1 MAGLSQNLKA
11 VITFGGSIDS
21 SWSRS
26 ANSLQKSLKDVGKQ
40 SEKLT
45 KDQAKLATEIKRAKL
60 AGQSLGDLKRRY
72 SDVSR
77 EIRKTEAE
85 QQKLNQQM
93 QKAQRLA
100 AFKGAGKGLFRRG
113 LGMAG
118 QLGGMVAP
126 GLAIG
131 GGGVVASALGTLIA
145 PAATNAETA
154 RRAGVAK
161 SYGVDIPTFDA
172 WDTLAKQYDMNGE
185 NIGDLFEEYLHKA
198 GEYKQ
203 NGKQGSLQDAFETLG
218 FKAGD
223 FAGLSDMAQ
232 FEKIVERALSMQDES
247 KASFALDSLFGGEA
261 SKLLM
266 LLKQSGKSYRDLM
279 DEQRR
284 YNLVTKEGAE
294 GAMEGNRAITSLRT
308 VFSSAVAE
316 ISGQLGNELAPDI
329 RRLTDDMAEWFKGGG
344 IKRIVSFLRN
354 DLYPGVL
361 TFGQGIVFVG
371 KVAYA
376 LAKKLSWLLPD
387 ERSDQ
392 RDVLKS
398 LAMTGSVDIA
408 RMTAQR
414 NGQGEWFEQQLKEK
428 PDLPDDVKKSYRDT
442 RGFFRDDDD
451 TFNSTLDK
459 YVTPE
464 SSGAPFS
471 WDSALNQN
479 QETSVQQGH
488 ETSDR
493 TAGAWNNYRLPSF
506 PTFENSIVW
515 PASEKPK
522 GSADNISPDKPVVNV
537 DVYPSLNWTAAEG
550 RSEERSEYPSQRIPE
565 VKGNSKYPTQR
576 IPDVNVDVDSLP
588 GTDKAQGSFTDN
600 ERYRDKSADV
610 LLLTPEINSRQS
622 TEPVSDRPAEL
633 SGEGESSYW
642 ETLLQKLDSADKAPP
657 PRQLTDNRRFEFHYE
672 IHGAPGQDERVIGD
686 EVVAVTKT
694 SPVFNGDSSM
704 LDGGQIW

>member
-11 VITFGGSIDS
+11 VITFGGNIDS

-26 ANSLQKSLKDVGKQ
+26 ANGLQKSLKDVGKQ

-45 KDQAKLATEIKRAKL
+45 KDQAKLAAEIKRAKL

-77 EIRKTEAE
+77 EIRKTESE

-113 LGMAG
+113 LGIAG

-232 FEKIVERALSMQDES
+232 FEKIVERALSLQDES

-266 LLKQSGKSYRDLM
+266 LMKQSGKSYRDLM
-279 DEQRR
+279 DEQRK

-294 GAMEGNRAITSLRT
+294 GAMEGNRAVMSLRT
-308 VFSSAVAE
+308 VFSSALAE

-414 NGQGEWFEQQLKEK
+414 NGQGEWFDQQLKEK
-428 PDLPDDVKKSYRDT
+428 PDLPDDVKKSWRDT
-442 RGFFRDDDD
+442 RGFFRNDDD

-459 YVTPE
+459 YMTPE
-464 SSGAPFS
+464 GNGALFGPDGFMKPERQQPDAPGSGPAAWDNYPGPLLAPS
-471 WDSALNQN
+471 PPA
-479 QETSVQQGH
+479 TSPP
-488 ETSDR
+488 DDLI
-493 TAGAWNNYRLPSF
+493 AGN
-506 PTFENSIVW
+506 
-515 PASEKPK
+515 
-522 GSADNISPDKPVVNV
+522 
-537 DVYPSLNWTAAEG
+537 
-550 RSEERSEYPSQRIPE
+550 
-565 VKGNSKYPTQR
+565 
-576 IPDVNVDVDSLP
+576 
-588 GTDKAQGSFTDN
+588 
-600 ERYRDKSADV
+600 ADV
-610 LLLTPEINSRQS
+610 SRVNTRADDDS
-622 TEPVSDRPAEL
+622 RWD
-633 SGEGESSYW
+633 
-642 ETLLQKLDSADKAPP
+642 TLLQKLDSAEAAPA

-672 IHGAPGQDERVIGD
+672 IHGAPGQDERAIGD
-686 EVVAVTKT
+686 EVVDVTKT
-694 SPVFNGDSSM
+694 NPIFKGDSSM

>member
-11 VITFGGSIDS
+11 VITFGGNIDS

-26 ANSLQKSLKDVGKQ
+26 ANGLQKSLKDVGKQ

-45 KDQAKLATEIKRAKL
+45 KDQAKLAAEIKRAKL

-77 EIRKTEAE
+77 EIRKTETE

-93 QKAQRLA
+93 QKTQRLA

-131 GGGVVASALGTLIA
+131 GGGVVASALGSLIA
-145 PAATNAETA
+145 PAATNEETA

-185 NIGDLFEEYLHKA
+185 NIGDLFEEYLHKS

-232 FEKIVERALSMQDES
+232 FEKIVERALSLQDES

-294 GAMEGNRAITSLRT
+294 GAMAGNRAVTNLRT
-308 VFSSAVAE
+308 VFSSALAE

-329 RRLTDDMAEWFKGGG
+329 RRLTDDLAEWFKGGG

-361 TFGQGIVFVG
+361 NFGQGIVFVG
-371 KVAYA
+371 KVAFA

-398 LAMTGSVDIA
+398 LAMTGSVDVA

-428 PDLPDDVKKSYRDT
+428 PDLPADVKKSYRDT
-442 RGFFRDDDD
+442 RGFFSDDEE
-451 TFNSTLDK
+451 TFNTTLDK
-459 YVTPE
+459 YLTPENSGGLFGPDRVMKPVQQPVTPGTGPTVWDNYPRTLLAPLPPE
-464 SSGAPFS
+464 TSPQVLPGITEQDTRQQTAVPRTVPFS
-471 WDSALNQN
+471 GNADDGRGN
-479 QETSVQQGH
+479 
-488 ETSDR
+488 
-493 TAGAWNNYRLPSF
+493 AG
-506 PTFENSIVW
+506 T
-515 PASEKPK
+515 
-522 GSADNISPDKPVVNV
+522 D
-537 DVYPSLNWTAAEG
+537 AEG
-550 RSEERSEYPSQRIPE
+550 RW
-565 VKGNSKYPTQR
+565 
-576 IPDVNVDVDSLP
+576 DM
-588 GTDKAQGSFTDN
+588 
-600 ERYRDKSADV
+600 
-610 LLLTPEINSRQS
+610 
-622 TEPVSDRPAEL
+622 
-633 SGEGESSYW
+633 
-642 ETLLQKLDSADKAPP
+642 LLQKLDAADAAPV
-657 PRQLTDNRRFEFHYE
+657 PRQLTDNRRFEYRFE
-672 IHGAPGQDERVIGD
+672 IHGAPGQDERGIAD
-686 EVVAVTKT
+686 EVEAVTKS
-694 SPVFNGDSSM
+694 SPAFTGDSSM

>member
-11 VITFGGSIDS
+11 VITFGGNIDS

-26 ANSLQKSLKDVGKQ
+26 ANGLQKSLKDVGKQ

-45 KDQAKLATEIKRAKL
+45 KDQAKLAAEIKRAKL

-77 EIRKTEAE
+77 EIRKTETE

-93 QKAQRLA
+93 QKTQRLA

-145 PAATNAETA
+145 PAATNEETA

-185 NIGDLFEEYLHKA
+185 NIGDLFEEYLHKS

-232 FEKIVERALSMQDES
+232 FEKIVERALSLQDES

-279 DEQRR
+279 DEQRK

-294 GAMEGNRAITSLRT
+294 GAMAGNRAVTNLRT
-308 VFSSAVAE
+308 VFSSALAE

-361 TFGQGIVFVG
+361 NFGQGIVFVG
-371 KVAYA
+371 KVAFA

-442 RGFFRDDDD
+442 RGFFRDDEE
-451 TFNSTLDK
+451 TFNTTLDK
-459 YVTPE
+459 YLTPENSGGLFGPDGVMKAVQQPVTP
-464 SSGAPFS
+464 GTGPTVWDNYPRTLLAP
-471 WDSALNQN
+471 LPP
-479 QETSVQQGH
+479 ETSPQVLPGITEQDTRQQ
-488 ETSDR
+488 TAVPR
-493 TAGAWNNYRLPSF
+493 TVPLSGNADDGRGNAG
-506 PTFENSIVW
+506 T
-515 PASEKPK
+515 
-522 GSADNISPDKPVVNV
+522 D
-537 DVYPSLNWTAAEG
+537 AEG
-550 RSEERSEYPSQRIPE
+550 RW
-565 VKGNSKYPTQR
+565 
-576 IPDVNVDVDSLP
+576 DM
-588 GTDKAQGSFTDN
+588 
-600 ERYRDKSADV
+600 
-610 LLLTPEINSRQS
+610 
-622 TEPVSDRPAEL
+622 
-633 SGEGESSYW
+633 
-642 ETLLQKLDSADKAPP
+642 LLQKLDAADAAPV
-657 PRQLTDNRRFEFHYE
+657 PRQLTDNRRFEYRFE
-672 IHGAPGQDERVIGD
+672 IHGAPGQDERGIAD
-686 EVVAVTKT
+686 EVEAVTKS
-694 SPVFNGDSSM
+694 SPAFTGDSSM

>member
-1 MAGLSQNLKA
+1 
-11 VITFGGSIDS
+11 
-21 SWSRS
+21 
-26 ANSLQKSLKDVGKQ
+26 
-40 SEKLT
+40 
-45 KDQAKLATEIKRAKL
+45 
-60 AGQSLGDLKRRY
+60 
-72 SDVSR
+72 
-77 EIRKTEAE
+77 
-85 QQKLNQQM
+85 
-93 QKAQRLA
+93 
-100 AFKGAGKGLFRRG
+100 
-113 LGMAG
+113 
-118 QLGGMVAP
+118 
-126 GLAIG
+126 
-131 GGGVVASALGTLIA
+131 
-145 PAATNAETA
+145 
-154 RRAGVAK
+154 
-161 SYGVDIPTFDA
+161 
-172 WDTLAKQYDMNGE
+172 
-185 NIGDLFEEYLHKA
+185 
-198 GEYKQ
+198 
-203 NGKQGSLQDAFETLG
+203 
-218 FKAGD
+218 
-223 FAGLSDMAQ
+223 MAQ

-459 YVTPE
+459 YVAPE
-464 SSGAPFS
+464 SNGTPFS

-479 QETSVQQGH
+479 QETSVQPGH
-488 ETSDR
+488 ETSDS

-506 PTFENSIVW
+506 PSFEKGSVW
-515 PASEKPK
+515 PAAEKPK
-522 GSADNISPDKPVVNV
+522 GSADNLSPDKPVVNV
-537 DVYPSLNWTAAEG
+537 DVYPSLNWTAAE
-550 RSEERSEYPSQRIPE
+550 ERSE
-565 VKGNSKYPTQR
+565 GNSKYPAQR
-576 IPDVNVDVDSLP
+576 IPDVNVDVDSLQ
-588 GTDKAQGSFTDN
+588 GTDNAQGSFRGN

-610 LLLTPEINSRQS
+610 LHLPPEINSRQS
-622 TEPVSDRPAEL
+622 PDPVPGRPAEL
-633 SGEGESSYW
+633 SGEVESSYW
-642 ETLLQKLDSADKAPP
+642 ETLLQKLDFADKAPP

-672 IHGAPGQDERVIGD
+672 IHGAPGQDERAIGD

>member
-1 MAGLSQNLKA
+1 MAGLSQNIKA
-11 VITFGGSIDS
+11 VITFGGNIDS

-26 ANSLQKSLKDVGKQ
+26 ANGLQKSLKDVGKQ

-45 KDQAKLATEIKRAKL
+45 KDQAKLAAEIKRAKL
-60 AGQSLGDLKRRY
+60 AGQSLGELKRRY

-113 LGMAG
+113 LGIAG

-131 GGGVVASALGTLIA
+131 GSGVVASALGTLIA

-218 FKAGD
+218 FKTGD

-232 FEKIVERALSMQDES
+232 FEKIVERALSLQDES

-294 GAMEGNRAITSLRT
+294 GAMEGNRAITNLQT

-316 ISGQLGNELAPDI
+316 ISGQLGNELAPDV
-329 RRLTDDMAEWFKGGG
+329 RRLTDDLAEWFKGGG

-387 ERSDQ
+387 DRSDQ

-428 PDLPDDVKKSYRDT
+428 PDLPDDVKQSYRDT
-442 RGFFRDDDD
+442 RGFFRDDEE
-451 TFNSTLDK
+451 TFNTTLDK
-459 YVTPE
+459 YLTPENSGGLFGPDGLMKPAQQPVTP
-464 SSGAPFS
+464 GTVPTVWDNYPRTRLAP
-471 WDSALNQN
+471 LPP
-479 QETSVQQGH
+479 ETSLLVVLGITEQDTPLQNVVPSTVPLSGIA
-488 ETSDR
+488 DDGR
-493 TAGAWNNYRLPSF
+493 GNAG
-506 PTFENSIVW
+506 T
-515 PASEKPK
+515 
-522 GSADNISPDKPVVNV
+522 D
-537 DVYPSLNWTAAEG
+537 AEG
-550 RSEERSEYPSQRIPE
+550 RW
-565 VKGNSKYPTQR
+565 
-576 IPDVNVDVDSLP
+576 DM
-588 GTDKAQGSFTDN
+588 
-600 ERYRDKSADV
+600 
-610 LLLTPEINSRQS
+610 
-622 TEPVSDRPAEL
+622 
-633 SGEGESSYW
+633 
-642 ETLLQKLDSADKAPP
+642 LLQKLDAAEAAPA
-657 PRQLTDNRRFEFHYE
+657 PRQLTDNRRFEYRFE
-672 IHGAPGQDERVIGD
+672 IHGAPGQDERGIAD
-686 EVVAVTKT
+686 EVEAVTKS
-694 SPVFNGDSSM
+694 SPAFTGNSSM

>member
-11 VITFGGSIDS
+11 VITFGGNIDS

-26 ANSLQKSLKDVGKQ
+26 ANGLQKNLKDVGKQ

-45 KDQAKLATEIKRAKL
+45 KDQAKLAAEIKRAKL
-60 AGQSLGDLKRRY
+60 AGQSLGELKRRY

-113 LGMAG
+113 LGIAG

-232 FEKIVERALSMQDES
+232 FEKIVERALSLQDES

-294 GAMEGNRAITSLRT
+294 GAMEGNRAITNLQT

-316 ISGQLGNELAPDI
+316 ISGQLGNELAPDV
-329 RRLTDDMAEWFKGGG
+329 RRLTDDLAEWFKGGG

-428 PDLPDDVKKSYRDT
+428 PDLPDDVKQSYRDT
-442 RGFFRDDDD
+442 RGFFRDDEE
-451 TFNSTLDK
+451 TFNTTLDK
-459 YVTPE
+459 YLTPENSGGLFGPDGLMKPVQQPVTP
-464 SSGAPFS
+464 GTGPTVWDNYPRTLLAP
-471 WDSALNQN
+471 LPP
-479 QETSVQQGH
+479 ETSPQVVPGITEQDSRRQ
-488 ETSDR
+488 TAVPR
-493 TAGAWNNYRLPSF
+493 TVPLSANADGGRGNAG
-506 PTFENSIVW
+506 T
-515 PASEKPK
+515 
-522 GSADNISPDKPVVNV
+522 D
-537 DVYPSLNWTAAEG
+537 AEG
-550 RSEERSEYPSQRIPE
+550 RW
-565 VKGNSKYPTQR
+565 
-576 IPDVNVDVDSLP
+576 DM
-588 GTDKAQGSFTDN
+588 
-600 ERYRDKSADV
+600 
-610 LLLTPEINSRQS
+610 
-622 TEPVSDRPAEL
+622 
-633 SGEGESSYW
+633 
-642 ETLLQKLDSADKAPP
+642 LLQKLDAADAAPA
-657 PRQLTDNRRFEFHYE
+657 PRQLTDNRRFEYRFE
-672 IHGAPGQDERVIGD
+672 IHGAPGQDERGIAD
-686 EVVAVTKT
+686 EVEAVTKS
-694 SPVFNGDSSM
+694 SPAFTGNSSM

>member
-11 VITFGGSIDS
+11 VITFGGNIDS

-26 ANSLQKSLKDVGKQ
+26 ANGLQKSLKDVGKQ

-77 EIRKTEAE
+77 EIRKTESE

-113 LGMAG
+113 LGIAG

-145 PAATNAETA
+145 PAATNEETA

-203 NGKQGSLQDAFETLG
+203 NGKQGSLQDAFDTLG

-232 FEKIVERALSMQDES
+232 FEKIVERALSLQDES

-266 LLKQSGKSYRDLM
+266 LMKQSGKSYRDLM
-279 DEQRR
+279 DEQRK

-294 GAMEGNRAITSLRT
+294 GAMEGNRAVTNLRT
-308 VFSSAVAE
+308 VFSSALAE

-344 IKRIVSFLRN
+344 IKRIVNFLRN

-361 TFGQGIVFVG
+361 NFGQGIVFVG
-371 KVAYA
+371 KVAFA

-387 ERSDQ
+387 ERSDR

-414 NGQGEWFEQQLKEK
+414 NGQGEWFDQQLREK
-428 PDLPDDVKKSYRDT
+428 PDLPEDVKKSWRDT
-442 RGFFRDDDD
+442 RGFIRNDDD
-451 TFNSTLDK
+451 TFNTTLDK
-459 YVTPE
+459 YMTPEKSGGLFGADGLMKPVQQPVTP
-464 SSGAPFS
+464 GTGPTV
-471 WDSALNQN
+471 WDNYPRSLLSPLPP
-479 QETSVQQGH
+479 ETSPRVMPGITEQDTRRQ
-488 ETSDR
+488 
-493 TAGAWNNYRLPSF
+493 TAVSRNDPLS
-506 PTFENSIVW
+506 
-515 PASEKPK
+515 
-522 GSADNISPDKPVVNV
+522 
-537 DVYPSLNWTAAEG
+537 
-550 RSEERSEYPSQRIPE
+550 
-565 VKGNSKYPTQR
+565 GN
-576 IPDVNVDVDSLP
+576 
-588 GTDKAQGSFTDN
+588 
-600 ERYRDKSADV
+600 ADV
-610 LLLTPEINSRQS
+610 SRGD
-622 TEPVSDRPAEL
+622 TRADDDGR
-633 SGEGESSYW
+633 W
-642 ETLLQKLDSADKAPP
+642 DTLLQKLDSAEAAPA

-672 IHGAPGQDERVIGD
+672 IHGAPGQDERAIGD
-686 EVVAVTKT
+686 EVVDVTKT
-694 SPVFNGDSSM
+694 NPIFKGDSSM

>member
-45 KDQAKLATEIKRAKL
+45 KDQARLAAEIKRAKL
-60 AGQSLGDLKRRY
+60 AGQNLGDLKRRY

-93 QKAQRLA
+93 QKTQRLA

-218 FKAGD
+218 FKARD

-371 KVAYA
+371 
-376 LAKKLSWLLPD
+376 
-387 ERSDQ
+387 
-392 RDVLKS
+392 
-398 LAMTGSVDIA
+398 
-408 RMTAQR
+408 
-414 NGQGEWFEQQLKEK
+414 
-428 PDLPDDVKKSYRDT
+428 
-442 RGFFRDDDD
+442 
-451 TFNSTLDK
+451 
-459 YVTPE
+459 
-464 SSGAPFS
+464 
-471 WDSALNQN
+471 
-479 QETSVQQGH
+479 
-488 ETSDR
+488 
-493 TAGAWNNYRLPSF
+493 
-506 PTFENSIVW
+506 
-515 PASEKPK
+515 
-522 GSADNISPDKPVVNV
+522 
-537 DVYPSLNWTAAEG
+537 
-550 RSEERSEYPSQRIPE
+550 
-565 VKGNSKYPTQR
+565 
-576 IPDVNVDVDSLP
+576 
-588 GTDKAQGSFTDN
+588 
-600 ERYRDKSADV
+600 
-610 LLLTPEINSRQS
+610 
-622 TEPVSDRPAEL
+622 
-633 SGEGESSYW
+633 
-642 ETLLQKLDSADKAPP
+642 
-657 PRQLTDNRRFEFHYE
+657 
-672 IHGAPGQDERVIGD
+672 
-686 EVVAVTKT
+686 
-694 SPVFNGDSSM
+694 
-704 LDGGQIW
+704 

>member
-11 VITFGGSIDS
+11 VITFGGNIDS

-26 ANSLQKSLKDVGKQ
+26 ANGLQKSLKDVGKQ

-45 KDQAKLATEIKRAKL
+45 KDQAKLAAEIKRAKL

-113 LGMAG
+113 LGIAG

-203 NGKQGSLQDAFETLG
+203 NGKQGALQDAFETLG

-232 FEKIVERALSMQDES
+232 FEKIVERALSLQDES

-294 GAMEGNRAITSLRT
+294 GAMEGNRAITNLQT

-316 ISGQLGNELAPDI
+316 ISGQLGNELAPDV
-329 RRLTDDMAEWFKGGG
+329 RRLTDDLAEWFKGGG

-376 LAKKLSWLLPD
+376 LAKKMSWLLPD

-442 RGFFRDDDD
+442 RGFFRDDEE
-451 TFNSTLDK
+451 TFNTTLDK
-459 YVTPE
+459 YLTPENSGGLFGPDGLMKPVQQPVTP
-464 SSGAPFS
+464 GTGP
-471 WDSALNQN
+471 
-479 QETSVQQGH
+479 TV
-488 ETSDR
+488 
-493 TAGAWNNYRLPSF
+493 WNNYPRTLLAPLPPETS
-506 PTFENSIVW
+506 PQVVPGITEQGTPGQTAVPRTVPLSGN
-515 PASEKPK
+515 
-522 GSADNISPDKPVVNV
+522 ADDGRGNAGMD
-537 DVYPSLNWTAAEG
+537 AEG
-550 RSEERSEYPSQRIPE
+550 RW
-565 VKGNSKYPTQR
+565 
-576 IPDVNVDVDSLP
+576 DM
-588 GTDKAQGSFTDN
+588 
-600 ERYRDKSADV
+600 
-610 LLLTPEINSRQS
+610 
-622 TEPVSDRPAEL
+622 
-633 SGEGESSYW
+633 
-642 ETLLQKLDSADKAPP
+642 LLQKLDAADAAPA
-657 PRQLTDNRRFEFHYE
+657 PRQLTDNRRFEYRFE
-672 IHGAPGQDERVIGD
+672 IHGAPGQDERGIAD
-686 EVVAVTKT
+686 EVEAVTKS
-694 SPVFNGDSSM
+694 SPAFTGDSSM

>member
-1 MAGLSQNLKA
+1 VAGLSQNLKA
-11 VITFGGSIDS
+11 VITFGGNIDS

-26 ANSLQKSLKDVGKQ
+26 ANGLQKSLKDVGKQ

-45 KDQAKLATEIKRAKL
+45 KDQAKLAAEIKRAKL

-77 EIRKTEAE
+77 EIRKTEAD

-93 QKAQRLA
+93 QKTQRLA

-113 LGMAG
+113 LGIAG

-131 GGGVVASALGTLIA
+131 GGGMVASALGTLIA
-145 PAATNAETA
+145 PATTNAETA

-161 SYGVDIPTFDA
+161 SYSVDIPTFDA

-203 NGKQGSLQDAFETLG
+203 NGKQGSLQDAFDTLG

-223 FAGLSDMAQ
+223 LAGLSDMAQ
-232 FEKIVERALSMQDES
+232 FEKIVERALSLQDES

-266 LLKQSGKSYRDLM
+266 LMKQSGKSYRDLM

-294 GAMEGNRAITSLRT
+294 GAMEGNRAITNLKT
-308 VFSSAVAE
+308 VFSSAMAE
-316 ISGQLGNELAPDI
+316 ISGQLGNELAPDV
-329 RRLTDDMAEWFKGGG
+329 RHLTDDLAEWFKGGG

-371 KVAYA
+371 KVVYA
-376 LAKKLSWLLPD
+376 LTKKLSWMLPD

-428 PDLPDDVKKSYRDT
+428 PELPDDVKQSYQDT
-442 RGFFRDDDD
+442 RGFFRDDEEAFD
-451 TFNSTLDK
+451 TTLDK
-459 YVTPE
+459 YLTHENSGGLFGPNGLMKPAQQQSVTP
-464 SSGAPFS
+464 GTGPKAWDNYPQTLLAP
-471 WDSALNQN
+471 LPP
-479 QETSVQQGH
+479 ETSPQVVLG
-488 ETSDR
+488 R
-493 TAGAWNNYRLPSF
+493 TEPDSRRQTGVPRTVPLSGNADGSRGNAG
-506 PTFENSIVW
+506 T
-515 PASEKPK
+515 
-522 GSADNISPDKPVVNV
+522 D
-537 DVYPSLNWTAAEG
+537 AEG
-550 RSEERSEYPSQRIPE
+550 RW
-565 VKGNSKYPTQR
+565 
-576 IPDVNVDVDSLP
+576 DM
-588 GTDKAQGSFTDN
+588 
-600 ERYRDKSADV
+600 
-610 LLLTPEINSRQS
+610 
-622 TEPVSDRPAEL
+622 
-633 SGEGESSYW
+633 
-642 ETLLQKLDSADKAPP
+642 LLQKLDTADTAPV
-657 PRQLTDNRRFEFHYE
+657 PRQLTDNRRFEYRFE
-672 IHGAPGQDERVIGD
+672 IHGAPGQDERGIAD
-686 EVVAVTKT
+686 EVEAVTKSNT
-694 SPVFNGDSSM
+694 AFTGDSSM

>member
-11 VITFGGSIDS
+11 VITFGGNIDS

-26 ANSLQKSLKDVGKQ
+26 ANGLQKSLKDVGKQ

-60 AGQSLGDLKRRY
+60 AGQSLGELKRRY

-93 QKAQRLA
+93 QKSQRLA

-113 LGMAG
+113 LGIAG

-145 PAATNAETA
+145 PAATNEETA

-161 SYGVDIPTFDA
+161 SYGVDIPTYDA

-232 FEKIVERALSMQDES
+232 FEKIVERALSLQDES

-284 YNLVTKEGAE
+284 YNLVTKEGAD
-294 GAMEGNRAITSLRT
+294 GAMAGNRAVSNLRT
-308 VFSSAVAE
+308 VFSSALAE

-354 DLYPGVL
+354 ELYPGVL

-371 KVAYA
+371 KVAFA

-398 LAMTGSVDIA
+398 LALTGSVDIA
-408 RMTAQR
+408 RMTAQK

-459 YVTPE
+459 YMTPE
-464 SSGAPFS
+464 GNDALFGPGGFMKPELQKPEAPGFDRAA
-471 WDSALNQN
+471 WDNYPGPLLPPF
-479 QETSVQQGH
+479 
-488 ETSDR
+488 
-493 TAGAWNNYRLPSF
+493 TASKPS
-506 PTFENSIVW
+506 
-515 PASEKPK
+515 
-522 GSADNISPDKPVVNV
+522 PV
-537 DVYPSLNWTAAEG
+537 DP
-550 RSEERSEYPSQRIPE
+550 
-565 VKGNSKYPTQR
+565 
-576 IPDVNVDVDSLP
+576 
-588 GTDKAQGSFTDN
+588 
-600 ERYRDKSADV
+600 
-610 LLLTPEINSRQS
+610 
-622 TEPVSDRPAEL
+622 L
-633 SGEGESSYW
+633 SGEPQVNRVNTLPDDDGRW
-642 ETLLQKLDSADKAPP
+642 DTLLQKLDSAEAAPA

-672 IHGAPGQDERVIGD
+672 IHGAPGQDERAIGD
-686 EVVAVTKT
+686 EVVDLTKT
-694 SPVFNGDSSM
+694 NPIFKGDSSM